1 MTTTTPPRRIN
12 EYAHLKRLVQELK
25 DVLER
30 ESKRPEGYEDLDFA
44 TRDLIEYEIIPALE
58 EQIDYDPTPQHLYDH
73 SGGEP
78 PMTTAEIW
86 MDAHRTAQLLKS

>member
-1 MTTTTPPRRIN
+1 MTTTPSHRIN
-12 EYAHLKRLVQELK
+12 EYVHLKRLVRELK
-25 DVLER
+25 DIVER

-44 TRDLIEYEIIPALE
+44 IRNLIEYEIIPALE
-58 EQIDYDPTPQHLYDH
+58 EELDYDPTPQHLYDH

-78 PMTTAEIW
+78 PMTIAEIW